1 MSFVLWGRLGMNS
14 VLVDTNVWIDVVLN
28 RPQFTA
34 RSKGAL
40 MACAE
45 EGVNMLVA
53 ATSLKD
59 VFYFAEKSAG
69 PAAAYAALDLLFEL
83 ADVVAVDSLV
93 CSRALSLERPDYEDG
108 IVSVCAQAE
117 RADAIVS
124 RDAGS
129 FSDAGIPRLSPE
141 ELIAALG
148 YREAGL

>member
-93 CSRALSLERPDYEDG
+93 CKTKGPPFTPVKSRG
-108 IVSVCAQAE
+108 
-117 RADAIVS
+117 
-124 RDAGS
+124 
-129 FSDAGIPRLSPE
+129 
-141 ELIAALG
+141 
-148 YREAGL
+148 